1 MIWWWCCKVGVCLP
15 HFLRSVFFRL
25 QCCLPVTSSL
35 CAQFWPI
42 RVSDSNAV
50 EAKTG
55 LGQMKMWYIFL
66 IWVMECIWCMLL
78 IKKKKT
84 NEIKIFFIILF
95 FMIYCNPFFCTDE
108 LCFEGAC
115 RKKWMKCGLL
125 LSVLAWSRL
134 LCTAHSPT
142 HGPLCSVQLCEAP
155 HSSLVPVWLKPRAYI
170 TETIWEH
177 NCWITVFC
185 VANI

>member
-66 IWVMECIWCMLL
+66 IWVMECIWCILL
-78 IKKKKT
+78 IKKNKKKKT

-95 FMIYCNPFFCTDE
+95 FLIYCNPFFCTDE

-115 RKKWMKCGLL
+115 RKKWMKCRLL

-134 LCTAHSPT
+134 LCTAHSQ
-142 HGPLCSVQLCEAP
+142 HMGPSARFSFAKLLILHWCLRGWNPERT
-155 HSSLVPVWLKPRAYI
+155 SLRPFESTTAG
-170 TETIWEH
+170 
-177 NCWITVFC
+177 
-185 VANI
+185 

>member
-1 MIWWWCCKVGVCLP
+1 MPASFSKVRLFPPAMLP
-15 HFLRSVFFRL
+15 ACDIIFMCPVLTNKSFRQQRCRS
-25 QCCLPVTSSL
+25 QD
-35 CAQFWPI
+35 
-42 RVSDSNAV
+42 RVGSNENVVYISDMSNGMHLMYF
-50 EAKTG
+50 TH
-55 LGQMKMWYIFL
+55 L
-66 IWVMECIWCMLL
+66 
-78 IKKKKT
+78 KKT

-95 FMIYCNPFFCTDE
+95 FLIYCNPFFCTDE

-155 HSSLVPVWLKPRAYI
+155 HSSLVPAWLKPRAYI